1 MPTTTDRRRQQ
12 HSVAPRPED
21 VAQRFRGSLMRL
33 TRTLRQH
40 DGDDLSPT
48 LASTLFTIGREGPLT
63 SGEIARRERMKKPS
77 VTAVVD
83 RLVALGLVERRP
95 DATDGRVVWVAIT
108 DTGRR
113 RIAARRARR
122 TAWLASRLEHLDPAD
137 LAVIVRAAEI
147 LDDLIELGGAEA

>member
-1 MPTTTDRRRQQ
+1 MPTTERRRQRADA
-12 HSVAPRPED
+12 APRPEE

-48 LASTLFTIGREGPLT
+48 LTSALFTIAREGPLT

-83 RLVALGLVERRP
+83 RLVTLGLAERRP
-95 DATDGRVVWVAIT
+95 DASDGRVVWVAIT
-108 DTGRR
+108 ESGRR
-113 RIAARRARR
+113 RVDARRARR
-122 TAWLASRLEHLDPAD
+122 TAWLASRLERLDPTD
-137 LAVIVRAAEI
+137 LTVIVRAAEI
-147 LDDLIELGGAEA
+147 IDDLIESEGGDA

>member
-1 MPTTTDRRRQQ
+1 MPTTTERRRQ
-12 HSVAPRPED
+12 SAVAPKPED

-48 LASTLFTIGREGPLT
+48 LASILFTIGREGPLT
-63 SGEIARRERMKKPS
+63 SGDIARRERMKKPS

-83 RLVALGLVERRP
+83 RLVALGLAERRP

-147 LDDLIELGGAEA
+147 VDDLIEQGGAEA